1 MTFNWGRQKE
11 PAAYSWSAVI
21 YEHCIA
27 RSFPDLSTIISTLS
41 HSVIQVRY
49 SYTSILLNRRLF
61 DSPCRP
67 EIYLLRKV
75 KVEPDLSLV
84 RDKLPVAS
92 CMTVRGHP
100 TSIFGKYLFGRRFK
114 IYNFRNIC
122 CKISCLPASPRI
134 FEHLKM
140 SGAFILAEISK
151 R

>member
-1 MTFNWGRQKE
+1 MTFNCGRQKE

-67 EIYLLRKV
+67 EIYLPRNV
-75 KVEPDLSLV
+75 KVEPDLSEV

-92 CMTVRGHP
+92 RMTVRGAP
-100 TSIFGKYLFGRRFK
+100 NV
-114 IYNFRNIC
+114 NFR
-122 CKISCLPASPRI
+122 KISVQKTI
-134 FEHLKM
+134 
-140 SGAFILAEISK
+140 
-151 R
+151 